1 MKLTLQAFTLIVL
14 IALPLSAQTS
24 LLPSDTYNG
33 FDVSKSLIPKDE
45 ILAGGP
51 PRDGIPA
58 ILKPKFET
66 AKEAGWLK
74 DEDLV
79 TGIDYGGVQKAY
91 PLRILVWH
99 EAVND
104 EIGGIPVLVSYC
116 PLCGSTVVFRRD
128 ISGSPKPLPPDN
140 YPISRGKTL
149 TFGISGLLYQSDV
162 LFYDHQTESLWS
174 QLEMKA
180 VTGEMI
186 GTKFEIFP
194 SVLAT
199 WKEWKGEHPNTLV
212 LSRDT
217 GFRRDYDR
225 DPYGGYENSPS
236 VWFHLKHRNS
246 RFHPKEKVFVVV
258 SGDATKAYPL
268 SELKKVK
275 TPFEDK
281 VGNQSVVIEFRDGSY
296 VKVSDKSGVPV
307 KSFVS
312 YWFAWYT
319 FKPDTLVFTK

>member
-1 MKLTLQAFTLIVL
+1 MISLLAFVL
-14 IALPLSAQTS
+14 IILTALPLSAQTF
-24 LLPSDTYNG
+24 LLPSDSYNG
-33 FDVSKSLIPKDE
+33 FDISKSLIPKDE
-45 ILAGGP
+45 ILSGGP

-58 ILKPKFET
+58 IVKPKFET
-66 AKEAGWLK
+66 IKEVDWLK

-79 TGIDYGGVQKAY
+79 TGVDYNGVKKAY

-99 EAVND
+99 EVVND
-104 EIGGIPVLVSYC
+104 VISGIPILVSYC
-116 PLCGSTVVFRRD
+116 PLCGSTVTFRRD
-128 ISGSPKPLPPDN
+128 VGE
-140 YPISRGKTL
+140 KTL

-180 VTGEMI
+180 VTGEML
-186 GTKFEIFP
+186 GTILEIFP

-199 WKEWKGEHPNTLV
+199 WKEWKEKHQHTLV

-217 GFRRDYDR
+217 GFGRNYDR
-225 DPYGGYENSPS
+225 DLYRGYEDSTS
-236 VWFHLKHRNS
+236 VWFPINHKNN
-246 RFHPKEKVFVVV
+246 RFHPKEKVLVVV
-258 SGDATKAYPL
+258 SGDITKAYPF

-281 VGNQSVVIEFRDGSY
+281 VGNQSVVINFKDGSY
-296 VKVSDKSGVPV
+296 VKASDKSGSPV

>member
-1 MKLTLQAFTLIVL
+1 MISLLAFVL
-14 IALPLSAQTS
+14 IILTALPLSAQTF
-24 LLPSDTYNG
+24 LLPSDSYNG
-33 FDVSKSLIPKDE
+33 FDISKSLIPKDE
-45 ILAGGP
+45 ILSGGP

-58 ILKPKFET
+58 IVKPKFET
-66 AKEAGWLK
+66 IKEVDWLK

-79 TGIDYGGVQKAY
+79 TGVDYNGVKKAY

-99 EAVND
+99 EVVND
-104 EIGGIPVLVSYC
+104 VISGIPILVSYC
-116 PLCGSTVVFRRD
+116 PLCGSTVTFRRD
-128 ISGSPKPLPPDN
+128 VGE
-140 YPISRGKTL
+140 KTL

-180 VTGEMI
+180 VTGQMI
-186 GTKFEIFP
+186 ETKLGIFP

-199 WKEWKGEHPNTLV
+199 WGEWKREHPNTLV
-212 LSRDT
+212 LSKDT
-217 GFRRDYDR
+217 GSVRNYDR
-225 DPYGGYENSPS
+225 DPYEGYENSFSLFFPINHKS
-236 VWFHLKHRNS
+236 S
-246 RFHPKEKVFVVV
+246 RFHPKEKVLIVF
-258 SGDATKAYPL
+258 SGDITKAYPF

-275 TPFEDK
+275 GSFEDK
-281 VGNQSVVIEFRDGSY
+281 VGNQSVVIHFKDGSY
-296 VKVSDKSGVPV
+296 VKASDKSGNPV

>member
-1 MKLTLQAFTLIVL
+1 MKINLLIFILVL
-14 IALPLSAQTS
+14 ITLPLSAQT
-24 LLPSDTYNG
+24 LFLSDSYNG
-33 FDVSKSLIPKDE
+33 FDLSKSLIPKEE
-45 ILAGGP
+45 ILQGGP

-58 ILKPKFET
+58 ILKPKFES
-66 AKEAGWLK
+66 AEKVKWLR

-79 TGIDYGGVQKAY
+79 TGIDYNGIQKAY

-104 EIGGIPVLVSYC
+104 SIKEIPVLVSYC
-116 PLCGSTVVFRRD
+116 PLCGSTMVFRRD
-128 ISGSPKPLPPDN
+128 INGQ
-140 YPISRGKTL
+140 TL

-180 VTGEMI
+180 VTGKMI
-186 GTKFEIFP
+186 GTKLEIFP

-199 WKEWKGEHPNTLV
+199 WKEWKKEHPNTLV
-212 LSRDT
+212 LSRET
-217 GFRRDYDR
+217 GFSRNYNRE
-225 DPYGGYENSPS
+225 PYRGYEDSRS
-236 VWFHLKHRNS
+236 IWFPIKHKND
-246 RFHPKEKVFVVV
+246 RFHPKEKVLVVV
-258 SGDATKAYPL
+258 SGDVAKAYTF

-281 VGNQSVVIEFRDGSY
+281 VGNRNVVIHFKDGSY
-296 VKVSDKSGVPV
+296 VRATDQSGNPV

-319 FKPDTLVFTK
+319 FRPDTLVFTK

>member
-1 MKLTLQAFTLIVL
+1 MKLGVLAFILMIL

-24 LLPSDTYNG
+24 LFPSDTYNG
-33 FDVSKSLIPKDE
+33 FDVSKNLIPKDE

-51 PRDGIPA
+51 SRDGIPA

-66 AKEAGWLK
+66 AKEASWLK
-74 DEDLV
+74 DEDLI
-79 TGIDYGGVQKAY
+79 TGSDYSGVQKAY

-128 ISGSPKPLPPDN
+128 I
-140 YPISRGKTL
+140 RGKTF

-186 GTKFEIFP
+186 GTKLEIFP

-217 GFRRDYDR
+217 GFGRNYDR
-225 DPYGGYENSPS
+225 DPYGGYESSPS
-236 VWFHLKHRNS
+236 VWFPINHRNG
-246 RFHPKEKVFVVV
+246 RFHPKEKVLIVV
-258 SGDATKAYPL
+258 SGDVTKAYPF

-281 VGNQSVVIEFRDGSY
+281 VGNQSVIIDFKDGSY
-296 VKVSDKSGVPV
+296 VRASDKSGNPV

-319 FKPDTLVFTK
+319 FRPDTVIFTK

>member
-1 MKLTLQAFTLIVL
+1 MKRALLIFIL
-14 IALPLSAQTS
+14 IISFNLHLSAQTF
-24 LLPSDTYNG
+24 LLQSDSYNG
-33 FDVSKSLIPKDE
+33 FDVSKSLIPKNE
-45 ILAGGP
+45 ILQGGP

-58 ILKPKFET
+58 ILEPKFET
-66 AKEAGWLK
+66 VKEANWLK

-79 TGIDYGGVQKAY
+79 TGVDYNGVKKAY
-91 PLRILVWH
+91 PLKILVWH

-104 EIGGIPVLVSYC
+104 EISGIPILVSYC
-116 PLCGSTVVFRRD
+116 PLCGSTVTFRRD
-128 ISGSPKPLPPDN
+128 VGE
-140 YPISRGKTL
+140 KTL

-162 LFYDHQTESLWS
+162 LFYDNETESLWS
-174 QLEMKA
+174 QLQMRA

-186 GTKFEIFP
+186 GTKLEIIP

-199 WKEWKGEHPNTLV
+199 WKEWKREHPRSLV

-217 GFRRDYDR
+217 GFGRNYDGG
-225 DPYGGYENSPS
+225 PYEGYENSSS
-236 VWFHLKHRNS
+236 VWFPINHES
-246 RFHPKEKVFVVV
+246 GRFHPKEKVLVVV
-258 SGDATKAYPL
+258 SGDITKAYAF

-281 VGNQSVVIEFRDGSY
+281 VGNQSVVIHFKDGSY
-296 VKVSDKSGVPV
+296 VKASDKSGNPV

-319 FKPDTLVFTK
+319 FKPETLIFKANN

>member
-1 MKLTLQAFTLIVL
+1 MAIEKIFLESFILIVL

-74 DEDLV
+74 DEDLIA
-79 TGIDYGGVQKAY
+79 GIDYGGVQKAY

-104 EIGGIPVLVSYC
+104 EIGGIPVLISYC
-116 PLCGSTVVFRRD
+116 PLCGSTVAFRRN
-128 ISGSPKPLPPDN
+128 IA
-140 YPISRGKTL
+140 GKTL

-174 QLEMKA
+174 QLEMKT

-186 GTKFEIFP
+186 GTKLEIFP

-217 GFRRDYDR
+217 GFGRNYDR
-225 DPYGGYENSPS
+225 DPYGGYENSSS
-236 VWFHLKHRNS
+236 VWFPINHRNG
-246 RFHPKEKVFVVV
+246 RFHPKEKVLVVV
-258 SGDATKAYPL
+258 SGDATKAYPF

-281 VGNQSVVIEFRDGSY
+281 VGNQSVIIEFKDGSY
-296 VKVSDKSGVPV
+296 VRAADKSGNQV

-312 YWFAWYT
+312 YWFAWFT
-319 FKPDTLVFTK
+319 FRPDTIVFAK